1 VPLRA
6 SQVPRPIF
14 PRALPP
20 PTPRSP
26 TTALARCFVAGSRL
40 HHSLADWPL
49 LLCVTRPK
57 RVRLRCGSRV
67 RLARLRQQNYFH
79 SRLLG
84 YLSNG
89 QFTRYPPFRILDR
102 PGLSWHSKGAK
113 VTGRGPTPR
122 ANARHLRMI
131 SAGVYPELD
140 DGVEVTRRVSFFPN
154 LASLRLGGRN
164 IRIRAS
170 SAPGKFARAAI
181 TFNCSN
187 TTDNKNTEFYF
198 ESSRLPYPS

>member
-1 VPLRA
+1 MLFRSWACPTPIRVQPKVIYSSRLLVPLRA

-26 TTALARCFVAGSRL
+26 TTALARCFIAGSRL

-67 RLARLRQQNYFH
+67 RFARLRQWNYSH
-79 SRLLG
+79 SRLRG

-102 PGLSWHSKGAK
+102 PGLSWRSKDAEAQRNTRCHFDRREKSFSDPSHSLGM
-113 VTGRGPTPR
+113 TGLGPS
-122 ANARHLRMI
+122 L
-131 SAGVYPELD
+131 SV
-140 DGVEVTRRVSFFPN
+140 
-154 LASLRLGGRN
+154 LAPWR
-164 IRIRAS
+164 
-170 SAPGKFARAAI
+170 
-181 TFNCSN
+181 
-187 TTDNKNTEFYF
+187 
-198 ESSRLPYPS
+198 ESSFLSFRIQPRISNNFG

>member
-1 VPLRA
+1 MPLRA

-20 PTPRSP
+20 PTPKSP
-26 TTALARCFVAGSRL
+26 TIAPARCFIAGSRL

-67 RLARLRQQNYFH
+67 RLARLRQCNYFH

-102 PGLSWHSKGAK
+102 PGLSWRSKGAK
-113 VTGRGPTPR
+113 TLSNGRCPSSR
-122 ANARHLRMI
+122 ADARDLKKI
-131 SAGVYPELD
+131 SPFGRIDILFLP
-140 DGVEVTRRVSFFPN
+140 
-154 LASLRLGGRN
+154 LRLCAFAGEMPISYFAPFAFFAAN
-164 IRIRAS
+164 S
-170 SAPGKFARAAI
+170 SSSLTVTPAARRLRGTARA
-181 TFNCSN
+181 
-187 TTDNKNTEFYF
+187 E
-198 ESSRLPYPS
+198 